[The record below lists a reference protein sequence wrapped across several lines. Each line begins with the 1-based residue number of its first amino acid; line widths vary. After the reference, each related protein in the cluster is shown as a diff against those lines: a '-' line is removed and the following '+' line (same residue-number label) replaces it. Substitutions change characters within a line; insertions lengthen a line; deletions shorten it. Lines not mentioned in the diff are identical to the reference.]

1 MIQHST
7 TITKLMGA
15 MLAVQ
20 GAVDGVSKDATNP
33 AFKRK
38 YASLESVVDAIRP
51 PCQANGIVVM
61 QAPGTF
67 REGVISVETI
77 IVHAES
83 GEWIK
88 SALEL
93 PLAKVDPQGAGSAI
107 TYAERY
113 SLMALFNLPPIDDDG
128 NEASRETFRP
138 QRPQAVEPT
147 RSDAR
152 ANVSADAQSTAR
164 SEALGAL
171 VRQCGSLD
179 ALEALRTDAS
189 FVRDFKSLPL
199 ALQATLGA
207 VISKTRQQLQGTA
220 A

>member
-1 MIQHST
+1 MLTHSE

-15 MLAVQ
+15 MLKVQ
-20 GAVDGVSKDATNP
+20 GDVDGVKKNATNP
-33 AFKRK
+33 AFKRN

-51 PCQANGIVVM
+51 ACQECGLVVM
-61 QAPGTF
+61 QAPGAF
-67 REGVISVETI
+67 REGVIAVETF

-113 SLMALFNLPPIDDDG
+113 SLMALFNLPPVDDDG
-128 NEASRETFRP
+128 NDASRRP
-138 QRPQAVEPT
+138 EPPRAVSNAPAVRLIELINMATTITALESTKRTEEFKAGYVGLSDDHKT
-147 RSDAR
+147 RVEAAFKAR
-152 ANVSADAQSTAR
+152 A
-164 SEALGAL
+164 
-171 VRQCGSLD
+171 
-179 ALEALRTDAS
+179 
-189 FVRDFKSLPL
+189 
-199 ALQATLGA
+199 ATLGA
-207 VISKTRQQLQGTA
+207 A

>member
-15 MLAVQ
+15 MLKVQ
-20 GAVDGVSKDATNP
+20 GVVDSVQKDKKNP
-33 AFKRK
+33 AFKSA
-38 YASLESVVDAIRP
+38 YATLGSVVDAIRP
-51 PCQANGIVVM
+51 ACQENGLVVM
-61 QAPGTF
+61 QAPGAF
-67 REGVISVETI
+67 REGVIAVETF

-113 SLMALFNLPPIDDDG
+113 SLMALFNLPPVDDDG
-128 NEASRETFRP
+128 NDASRRP
-138 QRPQAVEPT
+138 EPV
-147 RSDAR
+147 RV
-152 ANVSADAQSTAR
+152 VSAIPAEGAPVPAMR
-164 SEALGAL
+164 SLAEELCRM
-171 VRQCGSLD
+171 VRQCGSID
-179 ALEALRTDAS
+179 ALEALRSDLV
-189 FVRDFKSLPL
+189 FKGDFKELPL
-199 ALQATLGA
+199 ALQATVGEVIKAKRRQLGE
-207 VISKTRQQLQGTA
+207 A